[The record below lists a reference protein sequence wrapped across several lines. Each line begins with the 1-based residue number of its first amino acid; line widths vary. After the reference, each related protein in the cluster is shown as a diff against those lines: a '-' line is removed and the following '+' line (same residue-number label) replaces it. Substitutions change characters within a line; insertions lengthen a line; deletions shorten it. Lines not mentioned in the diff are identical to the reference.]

1 MEKMTQAYKK
11 PYREMMISSDLLE
24 VPRNTYQRP
33 QDAER
38 ILKIASEFDEKVA
51 NEPKVSYRD
60 GKYYLFDGAHTV
72 AVRVINNGGE
82 PLPILCKVYFGMT

>member
-33 QDAER
+33 QDAE
-38 ILKIASEFDEKVA
+38 
-51 NEPKVSYRD
+51 PVSYT
-60 GKYYLFDGAHTV
+60 H
-72 AVRVINNGGE
+72 
-82 PLPILCKVYFGMT
+82 LPYV